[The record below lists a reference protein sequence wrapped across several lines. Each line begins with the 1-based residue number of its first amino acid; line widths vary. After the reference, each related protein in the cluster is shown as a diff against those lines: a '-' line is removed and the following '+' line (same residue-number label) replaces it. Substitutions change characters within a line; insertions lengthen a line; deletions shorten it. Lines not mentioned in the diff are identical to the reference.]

1 MLIKRRRLLQWGL
14 VLAGTRG
21 ALAAAD
27 PAQPAADAAPPSAG
41 AMPPMTLR
49 NLHTGETLSVSRDD
63 DGSFGANPMQRI
75 ATLLRD
81 FRSGEV
87 HPIDPALLDI
97 LRDAAA
103 ALGAD
108 PVFDV
113 ISGFRSPQTNEML
126 RSRSGGVAVRSLHME
141 GRAIDVRLGD
151 VRSAD
156 LAGRAL
162 ELARGGVGFYARGDF
177 VHLDT
182 GAVRSWRG

>member
-14 VLAGTRG
+14 VLAGARG
-21 ALAAAD
+21 ALAAAS
-27 PAQPAADAAPPSAG
+27 PTAVAPHPT
-41 AMPPMTLR
+41 TLR
-49 NLHTGETLSVSRDD
+49 NLHTGEDLSVVRDA
-63 DGSFGANPMQRI
+63 DGRYGTDTLQRI

-97 LRDAAA
+97 LDDAAA
-103 ALGAD
+103 TLGAD

-126 RSRSGGVAVRSLHME
+126 RSRSGGVSVRSLHME
-141 GRAIDVRLGD
+141 GRAIDVRLAD
-151 VRSAD
+151 VRVAD

-162 ELARGGVGFYARGDF
+162 ELARGGVGLYARADF